1 MYEKLL
7 LFIFLPLASRTQVE
21 KKPNE
26 KQSITGA
33 LRFHFKDIANLLS
46 EILTYFNIQPV
57 EDTGKKKK
65 MLTRNPELLISF
77 FQVEKLF

>member
-26 KQSITGA
+26 KQSITGV
-33 LRFHFKDIANLLS
+33 LRIHFKDIVNLLS

-57 EDTGKKKK
+57 EDTEERKKQ
-65 MLTRNPELLISF
+65 MLTRNLELLISF
-77 FQVEKLF
+77 SS

>member
-26 KQSITGA
+26 KQSITGV
-33 LRFHFKDIANLLS
+33 LRIHFKDIVNLLS

-57 EDTGKKKK
+57 EYTEEKKRI
-65 MLTRNPELLISF
+65 MLTRNLELLISF
-77 FQVEKLF
+77 SS